1 MKKKILTLSLAAIA
15 LMGFNAKAQ
24 DTAACPENMCHQ
36 APCHQAPC
44 HQAPCPDAPK
54 GNFGPC
60 DPACFEGITLTDAQ
74 KSEFKALNDKVR
86 AERKDRMKAHRAQ
99 KQRVDSL
106 ARLERRAAKK
116 SYLDGV
122 KSILTP
128 EQYTTFLENSYLN
141 GGAKGKRGPA
151 FKKGRHHGGHPGFG
165 PEGCPFGK
173 KFDKKADNK

>member
-24 DTAACPENMCHQ
+24 DTAACPENMCPQ
-36 APCHQAPC
+36 APCP
-44 HQAPCPDAPK
+44 QAPCPDAPK

-128 EQYTTFLENSYLN
+128 SSIQLSSKT
-141 GGAKGKRGPA
+141 PI
-151 FKKGRHHGGHPGFG
+151 
-165 PEGCPFGK
+165 
-173 KFDKKADNK
+173 